1 MQHSA
6 GDALCTGCVSEI
18 CDARFDGKR
27 CFTAVGVAR
36 SLWWRSHPHENRG
49 SSWNRNQH
57 WQRPTIGR
65 PPRLIARSN
74 TCKKTLGRL
83 DIVFLIVAAVVSI
96 ETLGQVS
103 GFGAET
109 FTWALVLAVL
119 FLVPYGLIFA
129 ETGGAFTGEGG
140 VYVWCRK
147 AFGRPV
153 AAIASLLT
161 WVTQPVWVGGSMAFI
176 ASETWSTYV
185 TPFEHGSVTD
195 YAFKLVFIWLTVLA
209 AIISLRHGKWI
220 PNVGAILKIVF
231 LVIFLV
237 TTAIYAAQHGVAG
250 LSVSDF
256 SPTVAGLLG
265 VTPLLL
271 FSYLGF
277 ESGNSAAGEMKN
289 PARDVPIAIARSAG
303 IAAAA
308 YLLPIFAILLV
319 LPADEITGI
328 GGLMEAVAKVFSV
341 YGAAAPAM
349 LTVTGVIFAIIL
361 MTQGSAWMIISDR
374 MQAMAAADGAFFG
387 GFFGRFHPQ
396 LGTPVRVNLLSGV
409 VATVFCLVAM
419 QVTGSSAAIFG
430 VVLSI
435 SISTFLLSYVI
446 AIPAAVR
453 LRTRFPEVPRPFRVP
468 TGNTGFRILGGLCFA
483 WVALG
488 SWVAVF
494 PGTLERLFGLDYDFE
509 RDLGCQPGDVRTVHP
524 GHPGGARHPRRRG
537 LPARPAGACRASLGH
552 RHR

>member
-1 MQHSA
+1 MNTQPTHDLPA
-6 GDALCTGCVSEI
+6 DRETAQADREI
-18 CDARFDGKR
+18 KH
-27 CFTAVGVAR
+27 
-36 SLWWRSHPHENRG
+36 L
-49 SSWNRNQH
+49 
-57 WQRPTIGR
+57 
-65 PPRLIARSN
+65 
-74 TCKKTLGRL
+74 KKTLGRL

-96 ETLGQVS
+96 EALGQVS

-109 FTWALVLAVL
+109 FTWTLVLAVF

-129 ETGGAFTGEGG
+129 ETGAAFTDEGG

-176 ASETWSTYV
+176 ASEAWSSYV
-185 TPFEHGSVTD
+185 TPFEHGSLTD

-209 AIISLRHGKWI
+209 AIISLQHGKWI
-220 PNVGAILKIVF
+220 PNIGAILKIVF
-231 LVIFLV
+231 LAIFLV
-237 TTAIYAAQHGVAG
+237 TTLIYAIRNGVAG

-256 SPTVAGLLG
+256 APTVGGLLG

-308 YLLPIFAILLV
+308 YLLPIFAILVV
-319 LPADEITGI
+319 LPADQITGI

-341 YGAAAPAM
+341 YGPAAPAM
-349 LTVTGVIFAIIL
+349 LTITAIVFAVVL

-387 GFFGRFHPQ
+387 GFFGRFHPT
-396 LGTPVRVNLLSGV
+396 LGTPVRVNLLSGT
-409 VATVFCLVAM
+409 VATVFLLVAM
-419 QVTGSSAAIFG
+419 QVTGSSASIFG

-435 SISTFLLSYVI
+435 SISTFLLSYVV

-468 TGNTGFRILGGLCFA
+468 TGNTGFRLLGALCLG
-483 WVALG
+483 WVLLG

-494 PGTLERLFGLDYDFE
+494 PGTLEKLFGIDYDFMETWGVSQATFEVFTVGTLVVLGILGAVGYLRAKPVRAE
-509 RDLGCQPGDVRTVHP
+509 RPDTSELDETAGD
-524 GHPGGARHPRRRG
+524 GGAS
-537 LPARPAGACRASLGH
+537 AGKTGAHL
-552 RHR
+552 